1 MQAIA
6 CDQASFPKTSF
17 PSSTRRCDHDQYI
30 RKNLRAVTAATNG
43 GMPVSCDVKIHDKGV
58 AEAWGGTCP
67 LEQTV
72 LADNIH
78 YQLAMSRAVFNE
90 LFITEVVQC
99 PLVWDAEMMDF
110 HNKEE
115 DSL

>member
-1 MQAIA
+1 
-6 CDQASFPKTSF
+6 
-17 PSSTRRCDHDQYI
+17 
-30 RKNLRAVTAATNG
+30 
-43 GMPVSCDVKIHDKGV
+43 
-58 AEAWGGTCP
+58 
-67 LEQTV
+67 
-72 LADNIH
+72 
-78 YQLAMSRAVFNE
+78 MSRAVFNE